1 MPPLMW
7 SHLLDSAPPHATTS
21 CHICCAT
28 LRPSSPH
35 PPALQ
40 CPPPQPPLVEPS
52 SHLYLHFP
60 HVDVCVF
67 PWTFK
72 WRSQNAP
79 IVCAGPALFSS
90 TRPYWS
96 SSFSALVSGFGR
108 WSEAAAPGSRDAVS
122 VAEVFAVMLNEIIFC
137 SNYS

>member
-1 MPPLMW
+1 MEPPAGFGPSACHNIL
-7 SHLLDSAPPHATTS
+7 SHLLCYTSTFLSTPTCPPV
-21 CHICCAT
+21 
-28 LRPSSPH
+28 
-35 PPALQ
+35 
-40 CPPPQPPLVEPS
+40 PPPQPPLVEPS